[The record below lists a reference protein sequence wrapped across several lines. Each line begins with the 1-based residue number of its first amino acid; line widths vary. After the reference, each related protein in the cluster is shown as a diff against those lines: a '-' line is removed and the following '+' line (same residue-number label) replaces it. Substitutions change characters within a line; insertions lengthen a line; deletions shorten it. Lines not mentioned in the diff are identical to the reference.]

1 MNRLRPA
8 IPVAVAAAFTLL
20 ALAAC
25 GGGGGS
31 GGVASMDG
39 SSHSSTNGTSTTGT
53 KDPQDAALEFAKCMR
68 EHGVDMPDPTGNGG
82 IHLSVRPGER
92 ATVDKAQKACQ
103 PILESAAP
111 KLSEEQRSAMQDA
124 ALAFAKCMRKHGVD
138 MPDPKFGKGGI
149 VVQKNASG
157 DNGVDPD
164 DPTFKAAQKACQP
177 IVDKAAREAGLPT
190 SEGPSTNRSG
200 GPGS

>member
-53 KDPQDAALEFAKCMR
+53 KDPQEAALEFAKCMR
-68 EHGVDMPDPTGNGG
+68 EHGVDMSDPTGNGG
-82 IHLSVRPGER
+82 NQLIGRPGARPKGE
-92 ATVDKAQKACQ
+92 KAQK
-103 PILESAAP
+103 
-111 KLSEEQRSAMQDA
+111 
-124 ALAFAKCMRKHGVD
+124 
-138 MPDPKFGKGGI
+138 
-149 VVQKNASG
+149 
-157 DNGVDPD
+157 
-164 DPTFKAAQKACQP
+164 
-177 IVDKAAREAGLPT
+177 
-190 SEGPSTNRSG
+190 
-200 GPGS
+200 

>member
-8 IPVAVAAAFTLL
+8 IPVAAAAAFTLL

-39 SSHSSTNGTSTTGT
+39 SSHSGTTGTSTTGT
-53 KDPQDAALEFAKCMR
+53 KDPQEAALEFAKCMR
-68 EHGVDMPDPTGNGG
+68 E
-82 IHLSVRPGER
+82 
-92 ATVDKAQKACQ
+92 
-103 PILESAAP
+103 
-111 KLSEEQRSAMQDA
+111 
-124 ALAFAKCMRKHGVD
+124 HGVD

-157 DNGVDPD
+157 DTGVDPD

-190 SEGPSTNRSG
+190 PKGPSTNRSG
-200 GPGS
+200 GAGPCTRGARAPA